1 MLLCISYL
9 SLTGLTMFILG
20 RLLPKQWFRGDLF
33 PYRSFAFEK
42 RGTIY
47 NRLHIKAWQS
57 KVPDMS
63 RILPNLMPGKRLS
76 ADYRE
81 QLPRMVQETCI
92 AELTHF
98 VLCLTGLYC
107 MKLWRGMG
115 GFILSILNLLGN
127 AVFIIIQ
134 RYNRPR
140 LMCLQKSAA
149 RKHCLEEI
157 SCAF

>member
-9 SLTGLTMFILG
+9 SLTGLTAFILG

-47 NRLHIKAWQS
+47 NRLHIKVWQS

-63 RILPNLMPGKRLS
+63 RILPDLMPGKRLS